1 MRDGITMISPAII
14 KDVHVDDDLITF
26 VLADG
31 REVSAPTSWSV
42 RLLRAAPAQRAI
54 WNVGGAG
61 THVEWPA
68 IDEHIGVWT
77 LLGVPEDDVLEAAGF
92 AMSSKAVRA

>member
-1 MRDGITMISPAII
+1 MISPAII
-14 KDVHVDDDLITF
+14 KDVKVDDDLITF
-26 VLADG
+26 ALADG

-42 RLLRAAPAQRAI
+42 RLSRATPTERTM
-54 WNVGGAG
+54 WKVGGAG

-92 AMSSKAVRA
+92 AIARKAVRA

>member
-1 MRDGITMISPAII
+1 MMNPAIVTGVLVT
-14 KDVHVDDDLITF
+14 DERLTF

-31 REVSAPTSWSV
+31 RAVACPTSWSARLV
-42 RLLRAAPAQRAI
+42 RATPAQRAARRI
-54 WNVGGAG
+54 GGSG

-92 AMSSKAVRA
+92 RTPRRAVHA